1 MNRCND
7 RETTKKVIIV
17 IIIIVLENLD
27 SVKHFYLLN
36 GSTLHTEC
44 GQKEKSKIVL
54 IEIWSRITE
63 YHFWCLSNLFLEIR
77 HQLKSKNKKVIYQR
91 GIIYQILLTI
101 YFIRIQKCWAKL
113 AIFSLLLFFPREI
126 LQKWISRCKFFLG
139 FYQLEKI
146 FAWLYFVKLL
156 TKNQFI
162 NYHRIYSFHKWSHRC
177 SVLILTFDLCCDVGR
192 KS

>member
-7 RETTKKVIIV
+7 RETTKTVIIV

-44 GQKEKSKIVL
+44 AVKRKNWRLCS
-54 IEIWSRITE
+54 SRFEVESRNT
-63 YHFWCLSNLFLEIR
+63 NLLLEIR

-91 GIIYQILLTI
+91 GIIYQNLLTI
-101 YFIRIQKCWAKL
+101 YFIRIQKCWPKL
-113 AIFSLLLFFPREI
+113 AIFSLLLFFPRKI

-139 FYQLEKI
+139 FYILEKI